1 MERIRIDREQDA
13 EGMATPLRITIR
25 MRPRPLATMGLLI
38 GILFCAMPVGMLLR
52 QRSGFEE
59 SSGSGIAQ
67 VAVLIFLLPGL
78 AMLCRL
84 VWTLI
89 GRETLFVHPRA
100 LAVRRSIGPI
110 GLERTYF
117 CGGCPGR
124 NDTTF
129 RPSPYRKKAAS
140 WELLCL
146 ETEREC
152 VVLRHRE
159 RYVRLARGL
168 DKAEGVYLLTAIR
181 IWMQA
186 R

>member
-1 MERIRIDREQDA
+1 MERIRIDREEDA
-13 EGMATPLRITIR
+13 DGMATPLRITIR
-25 MRPRPLATMGLLI
+25 MRPRPLATLGLLI
-38 GILFCAMPVGMLLR
+38 GILFCALLIAALLR

-59 SSGSGIAQ
+59 SSESGIAL

-78 AMLCRL
+78 AMLGRL

-89 GRETLFVHPRA
+89 GRETLLVHPRA

-110 GLERTYF
+110 GVERTYL

-124 NDTTF
+124 RDTTI
-129 RPSPYRKKAAS
+129 RPDCQRSKRAS

-146 ETEREC
+146 ETDREC